1 MSMRLRGLRRPA
13 CRQWREAGAIAVLAV
28 EWLEGRSYPLAVGP
42 LRRSLAWLAHG
53 WGVDVMLNPTGIAL
67 IAAALSGA
75 LVAGSAGWVG
85 RGLVFD
91 HIERP
96 AIVQAATDKANDAAT
111 IRIMDAAKRAEDAER
126 ERQQRASAEALR
138 IYREA
143 LANSERAALEAQT
156 RLDQEIAAYESELAT
171 EGRSCVLTDTD
182 IDWLYGRVSA
192 SAN

>member
-1 MSMRLRGLRRPA
+1 MLNLAHLGLMAAGLSAAIIGGSTGWFSRGL
-13 CRQWREAGAIAVLAV
+13 I
-28 EWLEGRSYPLAVGP
+28 
-42 LRRSLAWLAHG
+42 
-53 WGVDVMLNPTGIAL
+53 
-67 IAAALSGA
+67 
-75 LVAGSAGWVG
+75 
-85 RGLVFD
+85 FD

-96 AIVQAATDKANDAAT
+96 AIVQAASDKANDAAT

-126 ERQQRASAEALR
+126 ERQQRAGAEALR

-143 LANSERAALEAQT
+143 LANSERAALEARTQ
-156 RLDQEIAAYESELAT
+156 LDQEIADYEVELAT